1 MFSESRPLPMSL
13 AQRRAEAKLAEA
25 MVGRRVIKSFG
36 SHGNFRGLVIGIT
49 AQPGLAR
56 PLYRVR

>member
-1 MFSESRPLPMSL
+1 MASL

-25 MVGRRVIKSFG
+25 MVGRRVIKNFG
-36 SHGNFRGLVIGIT
+36 SHGEFRGLVIGIT
-49 AQPGLAR
+49 AQPGLTK